1 MRALLGTAAHF
12 CQVIVLK
19 SRTLRLSDQVHNART
34 NCTILQLTGHLTIP
48 VYNSKYDSTSSFTS
62 VQRALQPLQFAICS
76 LLQGLVSCCLSLAL
90 SLFLC
95 PTHAT
100 IAAVEGLVAYCLS
113 LALSVSLSPPP
124 PAQSTRFQ
132 TCAFCV
138 SVADPDRTRV
148 LSRRVGASVQRT
160 LRPRQFAIPIGILG
174 AGFEEW
180 VSENYQ
186 VNPKPKTQ
194 NPKPKTL
201 NPKP

>member
-90 SLFLC
+90 S
-95 PTHAT
+95 
-100 IAAVEGLVAYCLS
+100 
-113 LALSVSLSPPP
+113 VSLSPPP

-148 LSRRVGASVQRT
+148 LSRRFTRYLHKRAAKS
-160 LRPRQFAIPIGILG
+160 L
-174 AGFEEW
+174 
-180 VSENYQ
+180 
-186 VNPKPKTQ
+186 
-194 NPKPKTL
+194 
-201 NPKP
+201 